1 MSATPNASAKR
12 PLRVLLSAGEASGEM
27 YGAELVA
34 ALRDALIQPEN
45 SALRELHGSDVE
57 CFGLGGERM
66 REAGCDL
73 VVHARDVAVVG
84 LFEVLSHLPRIY
96 GEFHRL
102 LAEVD
107 RRRPDVAVLIDFPDW
122 NLRLAK
128 QLQRRGIPVV
138 YYVSPQL
145 WAWRRGR
152 IKLVQRYVSQ
162 MLVIFPFERE
172 FYARHGVQVEFVGHP
187 LSDLEPPRISREEF
201 AQRWGLDPARQWIA
215 LLPGSRRKE
224 LRMNLP
230 AMLAA
235 AARLGQEFEFL
246 LPVASTLE
254 RSWVEEQVS
263 QLQVS
268 TFQGFNVSGME
279 EHHQNQQQEQ
289 SQLPH
294 PSQHQARMGH
304 PGSSSQIESLSPVN
318 VRLTEDA
325 RVSLLHARVAVVASG
340 TATVETA
347 LIGTP
352 FVMVYR
358 LGRLT
363 WMLGRRLVKLPFYG
377 MVNLIAGREV
387 VPELIQERFT
397 PEAVERHV
405 RAMLEDGPARQQTL
419 DALAE
424 VRELLRGASAAGK
437 EKPAQRAAR
446 AVLRVAKNAG

>member
-1 MSATPNASAKR
+1 MPSDSPSR

-27 YGAELVA
+27 YGAELIA
-34 ALRDALIQPEN
+34 ALREMIASPT
-45 SALRELHGSDVE
+45 SANCGQMWATTEF
-57 CFGLGGERM
+57 FGLGGERM
-66 REAGCDL
+66 REAGCEL
-73 VVHARDVAVVG
+73 VVEAREVAVVG

-96 GEFHRL
+96 RHFHRL

-128 QLQRRGIPVV
+128 QLHRRGIPVV

-145 WAWRRGR
+145 WAWRRWR
-152 IKLVQRYVSQ
+152 VKLVQRYVSQ
-162 MLVIFPFERE
+162 MLVIFPFEQD
-172 FYARHGVQVEFVGHP
+172 FYSRHGVQVEFVGHP
-187 LSDLEPPRISREEF
+187 LGELEPPGADEVKSGREGF
-201 AQRWGLDPARQWIA
+201 AQRWGLDPSRQWIA

-230 AMLAA
+230 AMLG
-235 AARLGQEFEFL
+235 AARRLGADFQYL
-246 LPVASTLE
+246 MPVASTLDRDWVQTVISFCE
-254 RSWVEEQVS
+254 DFWDDNHPRS
-263 QLQVS
+263 
-268 TFQGFNVSGME
+268 GF
-279 EHHQNQQQEQ
+279 
-289 SQLPH
+289 
-294 PSQHQARMGH
+294 
-304 PGSSSQIESLSPVN
+304 SPQPIH
-318 VRLTEDA
+318 LTDDA
-325 RVSLLHARVAVVASG
+325 RASLLHARVGVVASG
-340 TATVETA
+340 TATVEAA

-363 WMLGRRLVKLPFYG
+363 WNLGRRLVKLPYYG

-397 PEAVERHV
+397 PEAVEYHV
-405 RAMLEDGPARQQTL
+405 RAMLEDGPARQRML

-424 VRELLRGASAAGK
+424 VRERLRGAPAAK

-446 AVLRVAKNAG
+446 AVLRVAERAAPK

>member
-1 MSATPNASAKR
+1 MPAESQSR

-27 YGAELVA
+27 YGAELIA
-34 ALRDALIQPEN
+34 ALRD
-45 SALRELHGSDVE
+45 LHGGSVE

-66 REAGCDL
+66 REAGCEL
-73 VVHARDVAVVG
+73 VVDAREVAVVG

-128 QLQRRGIPVV
+128 QLHRRGIPVV

-145 WAWRRGR
+145 WAWRRR
-152 IKLVQRYVSQ
+152 RVKLVQRYVSQ
-162 MLVIFPFERE
+162 MLVIFPFEQD
-172 FYARHGVQVEFVGHP
+172 FYSRHGVQVEFVGHP
-187 LSDLEPPRISREEF
+187 LGELEIPQISRDEF
-201 AQRWGLDPARQWIA
+201 AQRWGLDPYRQWIA

-224 LRMNLP
+224 LHMNLP

-235 AARLGQEFEFL
+235 AARLGPEFEYV

-263 QLQVS
+263 TQCYS
-268 TFQGFNVSGME
+268 
-279 EHHQNQQQEQ
+279 Q

-294 PSQHQARMGH
+294 PSQKMARMGH
-304 PGSSSQIESLSPVN
+304 PEGSSQIESLAPVH
-318 VRLTEDA
+318 VKLTGDA
-325 RVSLLHARVAVVASG
+325 RASLLHARVGVVASG
-340 TATVETA
+340 TATVEAA

-363 WMLGRRLVKLPFYG
+363 WSLGRRLVKLPHYG

-387 VPELIQERFT
+387 VPELIQQRFT
-397 PEAVERHV
+397 PEAVEYHV
-405 RAMLEDGPARQQTL
+405 RVLLEDGPERQRML
-419 DALAE
+419 AALAD
-424 VRELLRGASAAGK
+424 VRERLRGAPAAEKK
-437 EKPAQRAAR
+437 EKPAHCAAR
-446 AVLRVAKNAG
+446 AVLRVAERAQ